1 MTFQSK
7 KMDKTQRLGCSQDW
21 LHIQT
26 AKFVIWLMCQMVS
39 DMMRQIGQYQ
49 RLVAILSLIEKCKP
63 KMYTDEFAE
72 Y

>member
-1 MTFQSK
+1 
-7 KMDKTQRLGCSQDW
+7 
-21 LHIQT
+21 
-26 AKFVIWLMCQMVS
+26 MCQMVS

-72 Y
+72 YYDIKIDKKLKDFSITETITSTCVRDGGQN